1 MELQISDDGSSW
13 TTVETLDYNRNQ
25 ISNEFS
31 FNTVSASHVRLNN
44 ISVGRDDYTV
54 AIAELEFFDTNNA
67 PRIQH
72 RPAKWYKMR
81 EDLSEAAKRGD
92 TFNDE
97 ENMFLQ
103 TFEGAVGSAE
113 IQAAHTY
120 IDTIYM
126 HKGSSIT
133 LTIPDRNA
141 SNNISSNGYQRW
153 YNFRTDGLFST
164 GLSATNNVQD
174 LLTPSG
180 VSGTYYRLQNGYV
193 GHPMNGTVTARDG
206 TNFFRAVFY
215 YPEDSE
221 YEQWKGSLGQ
231 TNNDYYL
238 VAVDL
243 SDYLDFYDPANYEV
257 GTASDFQRNG
267 YYEPTLTHRALFYIV
282 GVDDRDDAA
291 WQSNGY
297 SRLSQERYR
306 GGGSSVD
313 KSYLEEFDITFP
325 VTRIMHVENTS
336 TSELI
341 SLTKDAQSFAIPDA
355 ADDGNT
361 LNISLVDNTAGI
373 QLLTAGER
381 DLTTTN
387 RGSNAGS
394 RATISGTN
402 RRIFFSYPNSGEG
415 NYGTQTV
422 NDPADGS
429 DPVAT
434 ILVTKTV
441 NGTTYNLARYRLTFK
456 AETSLLT
463 YSQLKGLESGT
474 AGNVPWSEYD
484 FRVPSAMDDNEEL
497 QLLTSLDF
505 DNDDEVAAEFTEGH
519 AEGFY
524 PFPLEWGSSS
534 YAFYDGSTSSND
546 FAGTSYTSGLNQYI
560 PEFGY
565 YSIMS
570 SEVYITWNNRETITP
585 NDFYPDKYHM
595 YVDAS
600 ERPGIIAQLPFEE
613 NLCDGSELYV
623 TAWVRNANVNDEEA
637 AMLFTIMGVS
647 EGADGR
653 ATLTPIYRHCTGQ
666 IPSTRNI
673 SENIP
678 GSNNNEWMQLYFSF
692 INDRDEVFDSY
703 VLQVENYCASTS
715 GGDFDID
722 NIRVY
727 IAQPD
732 AQVTQLEATCTGE
745 VTKMQI
751 EMNWNRLASRLGID
765 EQTATAGDM
774 DYIDICFFNVTE
786 YERAVAEEG
795 EDAAVARFGDFL
807 EPIYGRAVEPESA
820 DEGWK
825 VATISLHCDF
835 ESNTDYVDGA
845 NNWAFENNTNPIGH
859 FYKQGTATESRDNRA
874 LLADFYS
881 TLIPNYPYELLI
893 MPRIDGDPAT
903 PEEFAA
909 VYNDPCGINTEF
921 RVTSDALLKVNGEVV
936 RPDLTYC
943 QGNIFNFSTQVR
955 IPYYISG
962 NPDEQYVTL
971 DKGVYFD
978 WFFGTPG
985 EYTETNDTYG
995 VSLRAALTEFRELY
1009 PDAEELSATE
1019 TAPQGDFTQNH
1030 YDLINYYLTLD
1041 KPAGG
1046 QNHPLVLHRENLSI
1060 TLLNPGLNLVLQPIP
1075 TEAAPEDVQWPE
1087 DAETAFEDAWL
1098 NVCWAYIPLALE
1110 TTDLA
1115 PELHAGFNAVNYP
1128 VEGFNPN
1135 LRIGLQQIKDVATN
1149 NNDNK
1154 SLRIDLRGGVF
1165 TDDDVEYVST
1175 ITSVRG
1181 EEYDHIYLI
1190 ETNDPAYAELLD
1202 PENGYTQYSVPI
1214 GTIGRLRSKEATE
1227 GDDDDYMTVTFDLG
1241 NQETDYGMTYRFDPK
1256 EGYYYVFAVHFE
1268 EYTRR
1273 GDAMGNNCFGT
1284 FPVRMD
1290 VVPEY
1295 LVWQGEA
1302 TDNWN
1307 NDNNW
1312 RRANTA
1318 DLNYGTEY
1326 VTNEENYEGADADT
1340 KASAYVPML
1349 FSKVIIPAGKS
1360 VELYPAGFLNGAN
1373 WTNSEKP
1380 DYIASPTP
1388 DIQYDLMV
1396 YESPTDGSFST
1407 QRYRIALCDQIHFE
1421 PGAKM
1426 INSQYMLY
1434 NKAWVDV
1441 KLPARDWTNVSVPLE
1456 DVVAGDWYT
1465 QATGSDAELEYFS
1478 NLTKPS
1484 GSPSVYQRSWSTGAT
1499 IVESGNT
1506 QTNVSYDEAV
1516 WSAAYNDASV
1526 PYTAGAGFSIRAK
1539 EGTNGQLAGLLF
1551 RLPKS
1556 EESYDVS
1563 TGAFDRA
1570 DAGKLTA
1577 SQLVVR
1583 NTDYKSATENDYFE
1597 VTLQPSKDGKYF
1609 IVGNPFVADMDVQ
1622 RFLEANIDVLE
1633 QKYWLVADNGDP
1645 MTGVWSES
1653 SANWVTVDGT
1663 GKPVY
1668 VEPYRAF
1675 FVERKAGE
1683 KATGNVKVKFTK
1695 AMQNPN
1701 EQVAEEGTTTQGLS
1715 IEALGDGG
1723 RSTALVSFSGRADD
1737 GYAEGEDV
1745 QLVDFGSGATV
1756 PMVYSVAGQK
1766 AAAINR
1772 LSAAQQIP
1780 LGVYAPG
1787 EDEAVTLTFRGVG
1800 NLAEA
1805 SLYDAETRTETPLT
1819 EGYELTVTGSSHGR
1833 YFLRA
1838 AGDFTSLD
1846 ELPQDAA
1853 TGVSVYSVLPGELI
1867 VATAGQRLEHV
1878 AVYDASGAQVFS
1890 SGTLVQ
1896 DVCKAGGLQA
1906 GTYVVVVQAGGRTES
1921 HKIALQ

>member
-1 MELQISDDGSSW
+1 MA
-13 TTVETLDYNRNQ
+13 Y
-25 ISNEFS
+25 
-31 FNTVSASHVRLNN
+31 
-44 ISVGRDDYTV
+44 
-54 AIAELEFFDTNNA
+54 
-67 PRIQH
+67 
-72 RPAKWYKMR
+72 
-81 EDLSEAAKRGD
+81 
-92 TFNDE
+92 
-97 ENMFLQ
+97 
-103 TFEGAVGSAE
+103 
-113 IQAAHTY
+113 
-120 IDTIYM
+120 
-126 HKGSSIT
+126 
-133 LTIPDRNA
+133 
-141 SNNISSNGYQRW
+141 
-153 YNFRTDGLFST
+153 
-164 GLSATNNVQD
+164 
-174 LLTPSG
+174 
-180 VSGTYYRLQNGYV
+180 
-193 GHPMNGTVTARDG
+193 
-206 TNFFRAVFY
+206 
-215 YPEDSE
+215 
-221 YEQWKGSLGQ
+221 
-231 TNNDYYL
+231 
-238 VAVDL
+238 
-243 SDYLDFYDPANYEV
+243 
-257 GTASDFQRNG
+257 
-267 YYEPTLTHRALFYIV
+267 
-282 GVDDRDDAA
+282 
-291 WQSNGY
+291 
-297 SRLSQERYR
+297 
-306 GGGSSVD
+306 
-313 KSYLEEFDITFP
+313 
-325 VTRIMHVENTS
+325 
-336 TSELI
+336 
-341 SLTKDAQSFAIPDA
+341 AIPDA
-355 ADDGNT
+355 VNDGST
-361 LNISLVDNTAGI
+361 LDISLVDNTAGI
-373 QLLTAGER
+373 QLLR
-381 DLTTTN
+381 NSRQDLTTTN
-387 RGSNAGS
+387 GGSSEGNS
-394 RATISGTN
+394 ATISGSN
-402 RRIFFSYPNSGEG
+402 RRIFFSYPDDSDNRYDTE
-415 NYGTQTV
+415 TV
-422 NDPADGS
+422 FESTDGS

-441 NGTTYNLARYRLTFK
+441 GGTTYNLARYRLTFK
-456 AETSLLT
+456 AESSLLT
-463 YSQLKGLESGT
+463 YTQLKQLEAGT
-474 AGNVPWSEYD
+474 TSSSAPWADYT
-484 FRVPSAMDDNEEL
+484 FRVPSAMDGNEEL

-505 DNDDEVAAEFTEGH
+505 DNDDEVAEQFQNGH
-519 AEGFY
+519 ANGFY

-534 YAFYDGSTSSND
+534 YAFYDGSNSNND
-546 FAGTSYTSGLNQYI
+546 FAGTSYKNNTDGRKRYI
-560 PEFGY
+560 PEFSY

-570 SEVYITWNNRETITP
+570 SYITWNDIDDVVTP
-585 NDFYPDKYHM
+585 NNFYSDKYHM

-623 TAWVRNANVNDEEA
+623 TAWVRSANIADQEA

-647 EGADGR
+647 EDGNGNT
-653 ATLTPIYRHCTGQ
+653 TLTPIYRHCTGQ
-666 IPSTRNI
+666 IPNTRNI
-673 SENIP
+673 SRNIP
-678 GSNNNEWMQLYFSF
+678 GQDNNEWMQLYFSF
-692 INDRDEVFDSY
+692 INDQDEEYDSY
-703 VLQVENYCASTS
+703 VLQIENYCASTN

-732 AQVTQLEATCTGE
+732 AQVTQLEATCTGS

-751 EMNWNRLASRLGID
+751 EMNWDRLASRLGID
-765 EQTATAGDM
+765 EQTAAADDQ

-786 YERAVAEEG
+786 YERAVAENG
-795 EDAAVARFGDFL
+795 EEAALERFGDFL
-807 EPIYGRAVEPESA
+807 EPIYGREIDPESTE
-820 DEGWK
+820 EGWK

-835 ESNTDYVDGA
+835 DG
-845 NNWAFENNTNPIGH
+845 NPSYTEGGENWAFEDNTNLVGH
-859 FYKQGTATESRDNRA
+859 FYRQGSERLDNRA

-881 TLIPNYPYELLI
+881 TLTPNYPYELLI
-893 MPRIDGDPAT
+893 MPRIDGSPAT

-909 VYNDPCGINTEF
+909 VYNDPCGIKTEF

-936 RPDLTYC
+936 APDLTYC
-943 QGNIFNFSTQVR
+943 QGNIFNFSAQVR
-955 IPYYISG
+955 IPYYATG
-962 NPDEQYVTL
+962 NPNEQYVTL

-978 WFFGTPG
+978 WFFGTEG
-985 EYTETNDTYG
+985 EYTEINDTYG
-995 VSLRAALTEFRELY
+995 VSLREALMEFRELY
-1009 PDAEELSATE
+1009 PEAEELSATE
-1019 TAPQGDFTQNH
+1019 TAPEGDFTQKH
-1030 YDLINYYLTLD
+1030 YDLINHYLTLD

-1046 QNHPLVLHRENLSI
+1046 QNHPLVLHKENLSI
-1060 TLLNPGLNLVLQPIP
+1060 TLLNPGLYLVLQPIP
-1075 TEAAPEDVQWPE
+1075 TEARPEDVEWPE
-1087 DAETAFEDAWL
+1087 DAEESFDEAWL
-1098 NVCWAYIPLALE
+1098 NVCWEYIPLMLE
-1110 TTDLA
+1110 TTDKA
-1115 PELHAGFNAVNYP
+1115 PELHAGFNAVKYP

-1135 LRIGLQQIKDVATN
+1135 LRIGLQQIKDVATGN
-1149 NNDNK
+1149 AGKK

-1165 TDDDVEYVST
+1165 TDDNVDYIST

-1190 ETNDPAYAELLD
+1190 ESNDPAYAEVLD

-1214 GTIGRLRSKEATE
+1214 GTIGRLRAKEAEE
-1227 GDDDDYMTVTFDLG
+1227 GDNDDYMTVTFDMG
-1241 NQETDYGMTYRFDPK
+1241 DQQTDYGMKYRFEPK
-1256 EGYYYVFAVHFE
+1256 EGYYYMFAVHFE

-1360 VELYPAGFLNGAN
+1360 VELYPAGFLRGSEWVNI
-1373 WTNSEKP
+1373 EKP

-1388 DIQYDLMV
+1388 NIQYDLMV
-1396 YESPTDGSFST
+1396 YESPADGSFST

-1539 EGTNGQLAGLLF
+1539 EGTNGQEDGLLF

-1556 EESYDVS
+1556 ETEYEFS
-1563 TGAFDRA
+1563 TGDIDRT
-1570 DAGKLTA
+1570 DAGRLTA
-1577 SQLVVR
+1577 SQLVER
-1583 NTDYKSATENDYFE
+1583 NTDYDSAVENPYFR

-1622 RFLEANIDVLE
+1622 RFLEANDDVLE

-1645 MTGVWSES
+1645 MTGVWNESE
-1653 SANWVTVDGT
+1653 ANWVTVDGT
-1663 GKPVY
+1663 GTPVY

-1675 FVERKAGE
+1675 FVERKTTD
-1683 KATGNVKVKFTK
+1683 TGKDTLSVIFTK

-1701 EQVAEEGTTTQGLS
+1701 EQVAGEGTATTQGLS
-1715 IEALGDGG
+1715 IEARGSEG

-1867 VATAGQRLEHV
+1867 VAAAGQQLEHV
-1878 AVYDASGAQVFS
+1878 AVYDAGGAQVFS
-1890 SGTLVQ
+1890 SGALAQ

-1921 HKIALQ
+1921 YKIALQ